1 MVFLLNA
8 ERRPDSSLEACRTLK
23 SVSLLRREAQ
33 TRFKPGLLGP
43 GDVKLKRVTLKVRKM
58 IEKLQSNWPR
68 FVTCPSRIMGR
79 PLMDL
84 NETVMTSSLSTHHR
98 PATSVAANR
107 QLLTS
112 SGHGALLQPERNGSI
127 SPFSGSN
134 FCRTTHPVSLASK

>member
-1 MVFLLNA
+1 MMVFLLNA

-84 NETVMTSSLSTHHR
+84 NETVAATEDLFSPITSDYSPAVPVAPPVDALRASL
-98 PATSVAANR
+98 
-107 QLLTS
+107 
-112 SGHGALLQPERNGSI
+112 
-127 SPFSGSN
+127 
-134 FCRTTHPVSLASK
+134 